1 MTTRRSLLFS
11 AALLLAATPVLA
23 QPSIV
28 NVQLQPGTP
37 RAIEVTPNATVV
49 CRNNP
54 NCPTELNFR
63 WVGSAGQDDSERL
76 SILYRDGLFWDQ
88 EGKPAVVAAS
98 DCFSFPGDQNPFTL
112 EPGAANGRNVVFK
125 ADEAACPDK
134 VAFFFE
140 ISCQN
145 DKKDDCGGIKTLD
158 PGTMVDNGR
167 R

>member
-1 MTTRRSLLFS
+1 MTARRTLTTI
-11 AALLLAATPVLA
+11 AALLLAAGPLLA
-23 QPSIV
+23 QPAIV
-28 NVQLQPGTP
+28 NIQLQPGTP
-37 RAIEVTPNATVV
+37 RTIEVTPNATAV

-63 WVGSAGQDDSERL
+63 WIGAAGDDTSERL
-76 SILYRDGLFWDQ
+76 SVFYKDGLYWKDD
-88 EGKPAVVAAS
+88 GSAGVVPAS
-98 DCFSFPGDQNPFTL
+98 DCFSFPAGQNPFTL

-125 ADEAACPDK
+125 ADAEACPDK
-134 VAFFFE
+134 VAFFFD

-145 DKKDDCGGIKTLD
+145 AKKDACGGIETLD

>member
-1 MTTRRSLLFS
+1 MTTRRTLLAI
-11 AALLLAATPVLA
+11 AALLIAAPPLLA

-28 NVQLQPGTP
+28 NVQLRPGTP
-37 RAIEVTPNATVV
+37 RTIEVTPNATAV

-63 WVGSAGQDDSERL
+63 WIGDAGTDDSERL
-76 SILYRDGLFWDQ
+76 SVFYKDGLFWDDK
-88 EGKPAVVAAS
+88 GNAAVVPAG
-98 DCFSFPGDQNPFTL
+98 DCFSFPDEQNPFTL
-112 EPGAANGRNVVFK
+112 APGPANGRNVVFK
-125 ADEAACPDK
+125 ADAEGCPDK

-145 DKKDDCGGIKTLD
+145 ARQDRCGGIETLD